1 MQYLRE
7 FNYGR
12 VSKLPDGDTLR
23 EFTLIA
29 SDNLVK
35 EISPGV
41 FYNVWTF
48 NGTVPGPTIR
58 ATEGDKVRINFI
70 NNGSMSHS
78 LHLHG
83 VHPAKDG
90 RVF

>member
-1 MQYLRE
+1 
-7 FNYGR
+7 
-12 VSKLPDGDTLR
+12 
-23 EFTLIA
+23 
-29 SDNLVK
+29 VK

-83 VHPAKDG
+83 VHPAKHG
-90 RVF
+90 RGS